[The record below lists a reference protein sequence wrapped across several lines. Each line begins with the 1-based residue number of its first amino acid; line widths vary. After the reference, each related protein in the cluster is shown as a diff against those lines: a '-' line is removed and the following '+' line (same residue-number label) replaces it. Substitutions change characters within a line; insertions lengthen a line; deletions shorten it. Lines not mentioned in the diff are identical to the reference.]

1 MKNDTNPRNNKQKN
15 QENWT
20 PVIMKYKDGEEPI
33 LKKCHSQS
41 STKDKDNLG
50 SSESSNSKTKKFIAK
65 YHGKK
70 QRWKIF
76 KN

>member
-1 MKNDTNPRNNKQKN
+1 
-15 QENWT
+15 
-20 PVIMKYKDGEEPI
+20 MKYKDGEEPI

-50 SSESSNSKTKKFIAK
+50 SSESSNSKTKKIIAK

-70 QRWKIF
+70 QR
-76 KN
+76 